1 MSSSFTV
8 RKPKCV
14 VDPDDEDG
22 PDEHSARRAGASSRR
37 PRIAVAARIATVALA
52 TGCAAGTEGCETTKG
67 VTKSKS
73 AEVLPAGAS
82 SLCAAARWR

>member
-52 TGCAAGTEGCETTKG
+52 TGLQPEGCETTKG